1 MARNNVVKYKIKKND
16 QVQIMAG
23 KDRGKSGRI
32 LRIDRDRGRVVIE
45 GLNMVKK
52 AVRPRGQNQK
62 GGISSVEA
70 ALAISNVQILCKKC
84 GPTRIGLRMEKDQK
98 VRFCKRCGGQ
108 L

>member
-1 MARNNVVKYKIKKND
+1 VARNNVVKYKIKKND
-16 QVQIMAG
+16 QVKIMAG
-23 KDRGKSGRI
+23 KDRGKSGRV
-32 LRIDRDRGRVVIE
+32 LRVDRDRGRVLIE

-52 AVRPRGQNQK
+52 AIRPRGQNRK

-84 GPTRIGLRMEKDQK
+84 GPTRIGLRMEQDQK
-98 VRFCKRCGGQ
+98 VRFCKKCGEQ

>member
-1 MARNNVVKYKIKKND
+1 VVSTKTVKYKIKKND

-23 KDRGKSGRI
+23 KDRGKSGRV
-32 LRIDRDRGRVVIE
+32 LRVDRETGRVVVE

-52 AVRPRGQNQK
+52 AIRPRGQNQK
-62 GGISSVEA
+62 GGITSVEA

-84 GPTRIGLRMEKDQK
+84 GPTRIGLRWEKEQK
-98 VRFCKRCGGQ
+98 VRFCKKCGGE

>member
-1 MARNNVVKYKIKKND
+1 MARNKAVIYKIKKND

-23 KDRGKSGRI
+23 KDRGKSGRV
-32 LRIDRDRGRVVIE
+32 LRIDRDRGKVMIE

-52 AVRPRGQNQK
+52 AIRPRGQNQK

-84 GPTRIGLRMEKDQK
+84 GPTRIGLRMEQDQK
-98 VRFCKRCGGQ
+98 VRFCKKCGEQ

>member
-1 MARNNVVKYKIKKND
+1 VARNNVVKYKIKKND

-98 VRFCKRCGGQ
+98 VRFCKKCEGQ

>member
-1 MARNNVVKYKIKKND
+1 VANTKAIKYKIKKND

-23 KDRGKSGRI
+23 KDRGKSGRV
-32 LRIDRDRGRVVIE
+32 LRVDRDRGSVVIE

-52 AVRPRGQNQK
+52 AIRPRSQSQK
-62 GGISSVEA
+62 GGITSVEA

-84 GPTRIGLRMEKDQK
+84 GPTRIGLRMEKDEK
-98 VRFCKRCGGQ
+98 VRFCKKCGEQ